1 MFIVYRFYDDVSH
14 FFAFHNERDATKKHC
29 ELICNAMQQLRD
41 FDECNYLHL
50 QRELNAIHFEN
61 IHDDECN
68 LCLDDS
74 MNVLLSLK
82 HENARVTHR
91 LSEIDATNEIVNY
104 LLQKN
109 TYK

>member
-14 FFAFHNERDATKKHC
+14 FFAFHNERDATQKHC
-29 ELICNAMQQLRD
+29 ELICDAMQQLRN
-41 FDECNYLHL
+41 FDECNNLHL
-50 QRELNAIHFEN
+50 QRELNSIHFEN
-61 IHDDECN
+61 IHACD
-68 LCLDDS
+68 LSFYHS

-82 HENARVTHR
+82 HDNARVAYR

-104 LLQKN
+104 LLQQN